1 MRLYFGNCSK
11 QKELASFRLCSAA
24 QMISPTT
31 ARVPGKI
38 LVIDDDKS
46 ARLLL
51 ERVLGRAGH
60 TVTLVDSGEQG
71 LQLLSKESYD
81 LIITDKNL
89 PGIDGLEV
97 LRLARQQIP
106 LLQAIVITGFPTP
119 ETKTSAKDLGVFSYV
134 TKPFGILDILGTCD
148 GAIKAARAGTP

>member
-1 MRLYFGNCSK
+1 MT
-11 QKELASFRLCSAA
+11 
-24 QMISPTT
+24 SPTA
-31 ARVPGKI
+31 ARIPGNV

-51 ERVLGRAGH
+51 ERVLTRAGH
-60 TVTLVDSGEQG
+60 TVTLVDNGEQG
-71 LQLLSKESYD
+71 LLLLSKQSYD

-97 LRLARQQIP
+97 LRLARTQLP
-106 LLQAIVITGFPTP
+106 RLQAIVITGFPTP
-119 ETKTSAKDLGVFSYV
+119 ETKSSAKDLGVFSYV

-148 GAIKAARAGTP
+148 GAIKASRGQ

>member
-1 MRLYFGNCSK
+1 MT
-11 QKELASFRLCSAA
+11 
-24 QMISPTT
+24 SPTA

-51 ERVLGRAGH
+51 ERVLSRAGH
-60 TVTLVDSGEQG
+60 TVTLVDNGEQG
-71 LQLLSKESYD
+71 LTLLSKDNYD

-106 LLQAIVITGFPTP
+106 TLQAIVITGFPTP
-119 ETKTSAKDLGVFSYV
+119 ETKSSARDLGVFSYV

-148 GAIKAARAGTP
+148 GAIKAARGG

>member
-1 MRLYFGNCSK
+1 MLRARK
-11 QKELASFRLCSAA
+11 
-24 QMISPTT
+24 MTSPTA

-51 ERVLGRAGH
+51 ERVLSRAGH
-60 TVTLVDSGEQG
+60 TVTLVDKGEQG
-71 LQLLSKESYD
+71 LILLSKEVYD

-106 LLQAIVITGFPTP
+106 TLQAIVITGFPTP
-119 ETKTSAKDLGVFSYV
+119 ETKSSARDLGVFSYV

-148 GAIKAARAGTP
+148 GAIKAARGG

>member
-1 MRLYFGNCSK
+1 MS
-11 QKELASFRLCSAA
+11 
-24 QMISPTT
+24 SPTA
-31 ARVPGKI
+31 ARIPGKI

-51 ERVLGRAGH
+51 ERVLSRAGH
-60 TVTLVDSGEQG
+60 TVTLVDNGEQG
-71 LQLLSKESYD
+71 LLLLSKEVYD

-97 LRLARQQIP
+97 LRLARQQLP
-106 LLQAIVITGFPTP
+106 ALQAIVITGFPTP
-119 ETKTSAKDLGVFSYV
+119 ETKSSARDLGVFSYV

-148 GAIKAARAGTP
+148 GAIKAARGA

>member
-1 MRLYFGNCSK
+1 MN
-11 QKELASFRLCSAA
+11 
-24 QMISPTT
+24 SPTA

-51 ERVLGRAGH
+51 ERVLSRAGH
-60 TVTLVDSGEQG
+60 AVTLVDNGEQG
-71 LQLLSKESYD
+71 LILLSKEPYD

-106 LLQAIVITGFPTP
+106 KLQAIVITGFPTP
-119 ETKTSAKDLGVFSYV
+119 ETKSSARDLGVFSYV

-148 GAIKAARAGTP
+148 GAIKAARGG

>member
-1 MRLYFGNCSK
+1 M
-11 QKELASFRLCSAA
+11 A
-24 QMISPTT
+24 SPTT
-31 ARVPGKI
+31 ARTPGRI

-51 ERVLGRAGH
+51 DRVLTRAGH
-60 TVTLVDSGEQG
+60 TVTLVESGEQG
-71 LQLLSKESYD
+71 LEVLAVNNFD

-89 PGIDGLEV
+89 PGMDGLEV
-97 LRLARQQIP
+97 LRLARTKLP

-119 ETKTSAKDLGVFSYV
+119 ETKTSAREIGVYSYV

-148 GAIKAARAGTP
+148 GAIKAARGEA

>member
-1 MRLYFGNCSK
+1 MT
-11 QKELASFRLCSAA
+11 
-24 QMISPTT
+24 SPTA

-51 ERVLGRAGH
+51 ERVLSRAGH
-60 TVTLVDSGEQG
+60 TVTLVDNGEQG
-71 LQLLSKESYD
+71 LTLLSKDAYD

-97 LRLARQQIP
+97 LRLAREQIP
-106 LLQAIVITGFPTP
+106 TLQAIVITGFPTP
-119 ETKTSAKDLGVFSYV
+119 ETKSSARDLGVFSYV

-148 GAIKAARAGTP
+148 GAIRAARGG

>member
-1 MRLYFGNCSK
+1 MT
-11 QKELASFRLCSAA
+11 
-24 QMISPTT
+24 SPTT
-31 ARVPGKI
+31 ARVPGKV

-51 ERVLGRAGH
+51 ERVLTRAGH
-60 TVTLVDSGEQG
+60 KVTLVDNGEQG
-71 LQLLSKESYD
+71 LSLLQKEPFD

-97 LRLARQQIP
+97 LRLARVQLP
-106 LLQAIVITGFPTP
+106 RLQAIIITGFPTP

-148 GAIKAARAGTP
+148 GAINASRGE

>member
-1 MRLYFGNCSK
+1 M
-11 QKELASFRLCSAA
+11 SAV
-24 QMISPTT
+24 SPTT
-31 ARVPGKI
+31 ARVPGRI

-51 ERVLGRAGH
+51 DRVLTRAGH
-60 TVTLVDSGEQG
+60 SVVIVDTGEQG
-71 LQLLSKESYD
+71 LETLRRDKFD

-89 PGIDGLEV
+89 PGIDALEL
-97 LRLARQQIP
+97 LRQARATNPQ
-106 LLQAIVITGFPTP
+106 LQAIVITGFPTP

-148 GAIKAARAGTP
+148 GAIRAARGEP

>member
-1 MRLYFGNCSK
+1 MTAPTAARIPGN
-11 QKELASFRLCSAA
+11 
-24 QMISPTT
+24 
-31 ARVPGKI
+31 V

-51 ERVLGRAGH
+51 ERVLTRAGH
-60 TVTLVDSGEQG
+60 TVTLVDNGEQG
-71 LQLLSKESYD
+71 LALLSKTVFD

-97 LRLARQQIP
+97 LRLARVQQP
-106 LLQAIVITGFPTP
+106 RLQAIVITGFPTP
-119 ETKTSAKDLGVFSYV
+119 ETKSSARELGVYSYV

-148 GAIKAARAGTP
+148 GAIKASRGE

>member
-1 MRLYFGNCSK
+1 MT
-11 QKELASFRLCSAA
+11 
-24 QMISPTT
+24 SPTA

-51 ERVLGRAGH
+51 ERVLSRAGH
-60 TVTLVDSGEQG
+60 TVTLVDNGEQG
-71 LQLLSKESYD
+71 LSLLSKDVYD

-97 LRLARQQIP
+97 LRLAREQIP
-106 LLQAIVITGFPTP
+106 NLQAIVITGFPTP
-119 ETKTSAKDLGVFSYV
+119 ETKSSARDLGVFSYV

-148 GAIKAARAGTP
+148 GAIKAARGG

>member
-1 MRLYFGNCSK
+1 MLRARK
-11 QKELASFRLCSAA
+11 
-24 QMISPTT
+24 MTSPTA

-51 ERVLGRAGH
+51 ERVLSRAGH
-60 TVTLVDSGEQG
+60 TVTLVDNGEQG
-71 LQLLSKESYD
+71 LILLSKEVYD

-106 LLQAIVITGFPTP
+106 ALQAIVITGFPTP
-119 ETKTSAKDLGVFSYV
+119 ETKSSARDLGVFSYV

-148 GAIKAARAGTP
+148 GAIKAARGG